1 MLNSTR
7 SALLVRCSREE
18 ADIIRQA
25 AKRERRTVSGFI
37 LNAVL
42 NRIRNQQ
49 TLQQSWTRPKD
60 GGGGPSLPH

>member
-49 TLQQSWTRPKD
+49 TLQQSWIRPKD
-60 GGGGPSLPH
+60 GGGGSTLPH